1 MAVMNASKSAQEKL
15 LALQALDSS
24 LIQLDHKAKNLPVSR
39 ILDEKTI
46 AFATARDLCVAAETE
61 KSDIKHE
68 LSKSEIDVEQVVSRI
83 ERDEKRLASG
93 QGSPKELEQL
103 QHELGSL
110 AKRRAE
116 LEEIELEVLVRIEA
130 LDQRITSLAKE
141 RDVLHEEVIKYSREK
156 ETALEEITRAI
167 NSTLNDRS
175 ALASECEPE
184 LLALYEKIRTS
195 ADGIG
200 VARLHAGQC
209 QGCNLTINAADLSKI
224 NALPD
229 DEVVRCEE
237 CRRILV
243 RM

>member
-1 MAVMNASKSAQEKL
+1 MKASKSAQEKL

-24 LIQLDHKAKNLPVSR
+24 LIQLEHKARNLPVSKV
-39 ILDEKTI
+39 LDEKNL

-130 LDQRITSLAKE
+130 LDQRISSLSKE
-141 RDVLHEEVIKYSREK
+141 RDALHEEVIKFSREK
-156 ETALEEITRAI
+156 EVALEEITRAI
-167 NSTLNDRS
+167 NATTGDRQVLAND
-175 ALASECEPE
+175 CEPE
-184 LLALYEKIRTS
+184 LLALYEKIRAS

-200 VARLHAGQC
+200 AARLHAGQC

>member
-1 MAVMNASKSAQEKL
+1 MKASKSAQEKL

-24 LIQLDHKAKNLPVSR
+24 LIQLDHKAKNLPASR
-39 ILDEKTI
+39 ILDEKSI

-103 QHELGSL
+103 QHEIGSL

-130 LDQRITSLAKE
+130 LDQRINSLAKE

-200 VARLHAGQC
+200 AARLHAGQC
-209 QGCNLTINAADLSKI
+209 QGCNLTINAADISKI

>member
-1 MAVMNASKSAQEKL
+1 MKASKSAQEKL

-24 LIQLDHKAKNLPVSR
+24 LIQLDHKAKNLPVSKL
-39 ILDEKTI
+39 LDEKII
-46 AFATARDLCVAAETE
+46 AHATARDLCVAAETE

-68 LSKSEIDVEQVVSRI
+68 LSKSEVDVEQVVSRI

-93 QGSPKELEQL
+93 QGTPKELEQL

-116 LEEIELEVLVRIEA
+116 LEEIELEVMVRVEA
-130 LDQRITSLAKE
+130 LDQRIASLSSE
-141 RDVLHEEVIKYSREK
+141 RDALHEEVIKFSKEK
-156 ETALEEITRAI
+156 DEALEEINRAK
-167 NSTLNDRS
+167 NSTISERS
-175 ALASECEPE
+175 ALASEMEND
-184 LLALYEKIRTS
+184 LLGLYEKIRSS

-200 VARLHAGQC
+200 AARLHAGQC

-224 NALPD
+224 NSLPD
-229 DEVVRCEE
+229 DDVVRCEE

-243 RM
+243 RI

>member
-1 MAVMNASKSAQEKL
+1 MKASKSAQEKL

-24 LIQLDHKAKNLPVSR
+24 LIQLDHKARNLPVSKL
-39 ILDEKTI
+39 LDEKII
-46 AFATARDLCVAAETE
+46 AHATARDLCVAAETE

-68 LSKSEIDVEQVVSRI
+68 LSKSEVDVEQVVSRI

-93 QGSPKELEQL
+93 QGTPKELEQL

-116 LEEIELEVLVRIEA
+116 LEEIELEVMVRVEA
-130 LDQRITSLAKE
+130 LDQRITSLSSE
-141 RDVLHEEVIKYSREK
+141 RDALHEEVIKFSKEK
-156 ETALEEITRAI
+156 DEALEEINRAKNATI
-167 NSTLNDRS
+167 SERS
-175 ALASECEPE
+175 ALSSEIEKD
-184 LLALYEKIRTS
+184 LLGLYEKIRTS

-200 VARLHAGQC
+200 AARLHAGQC

-224 NALPD
+224 NSLPD
-229 DEVVRCEE
+229 DDVVRCEE

-243 RM
+243 RI

>member
-1 MAVMNASKSAQEKL
+1 MKASKSAQEKL

-24 LIQLDHKAKNLPVSR
+24 LIQLDHKAKNLPVSKL
-39 ILDEKTI
+39 LDEKII
-46 AFATARDLCVAAETE
+46 AHATARDLCVAAETE

-68 LSKSEIDVEQVVSRI
+68 LSKSEVDVEQVVSRI

-93 QGSPKELEQL
+93 QGTPKELEQL

-116 LEEIELEVLVRIEA
+116 LEEIELEVMVRIEA
-130 LDQRITSLAKE
+130 LDQRIASLSTE
-141 RDVLHEEVIKYSREK
+141 RDALHEEVIKLSKEK
-156 ETALEEITRAI
+156 DVALEEINRAKNATI
-167 NSTLNDRS
+167 SERS
-175 ALASECEPE
+175 ALAGEIEPE
-184 LLALYEKIRTS
+184 LLSLYEKIRGS

-200 VARLHAGQC
+200 AARLHAGQC

-224 NALPD
+224 NSLPED
-229 DEVVRCEE
+229 DVVRCEE

-243 RM
+243 RI

>member
-1 MAVMNASKSAQEKL
+1 MKASKSAQEKL

-24 LIQLDHKAKNLPVSR
+24 LIQLDHKAKNLPVSKL
-39 ILDEKTI
+39 LDEKII
-46 AFATARDLCVAAETE
+46 AHATARDLCVAAETE

-68 LSKSEIDVEQVVSRI
+68 LSKSEVDVEQVVSRI

-93 QGSPKELEQL
+93 QGTPKELEQL

-116 LEEIELEVLVRIEA
+116 LEEIELEVMVRIEA
-130 LDQRITSLAKE
+130 LDQRIASLSSE
-141 RDVLHEEVIKYSREK
+141 RDALHEEVIKLSKEK
-156 ETALEEITRAI
+156 DVALEEINRAKNATI
-167 NSTLNDRS
+167 SERS
-175 ALASECEPE
+175 ALASEIEND
-184 LLALYEKIRTS
+184 LLGLYEKIRSS

-200 VARLHAGQC
+200 AARLHAGQC

-224 NALPD
+224 NSLPD
-229 DEVVRCEE
+229 DDVVRCEE

-243 RM
+243 RI

>member
-1 MAVMNASKSAQEKL
+1 MKASKSAQEKL

-24 LIQLDHKAKNLPVSR
+24 LIQLEHKVKNLPVTKLLS
-39 ILDEKTI
+39 EKTI
-46 AFATARDLCVAAETE
+46 AHASARDLCVAAETE

-68 LSKSEIDVEQVVSRI
+68 LSKSEVDVEQVVSRI

-93 QGSPKELEQL
+93 QGTPKELEQL

-116 LEEIELEVLVRIEA
+116 LEEIELEVMVRIES
-130 LDQRITSLAKE
+130 LDQRIASLSAE
-141 RDVLHEEVIKYSREK
+141 RDALHEEVIKLSKEK
-156 ETALEEITRAI
+156 DEALEEITRAK
-167 NSTLNDRS
+167 NSTTAERS
-175 ALASECEPE
+175 ALASEIESE
-184 LLALYEKIRTS
+184 LLGLYEKIRTS

-200 VARLHAGQC
+200 AARLHAGQC
-209 QGCNLTINAADLSKI
+209 QGCHLTINAADLSKI
-224 NALPD
+224 NSLPD

-243 RM
+243 RI

>member
-1 MAVMNASKSAQEKL
+1 MKASKSVQEKL

-24 LIQLDHKAKNLPVSR
+24 LIQLEHKANNLPVAK

-46 AFATARDLCVAAETE
+46 AHASARDLCVAAETE

-68 LSKSEIDVEQVVSRI
+68 LSKSEVDVEQVVSRI

-93 QGSPKELEQL
+93 LGTPKELEQL
-103 QHELGSL
+103 QHELSSL

-116 LEEIELEVLVRIEA
+116 LEEIELEVMVRIEA
-130 LDQRITSLAKE
+130 LDQRISSLSQE
-141 RDVLHEEVIKYSREK
+141 RDALHEEVIKFSKEK
-156 ETALEEITRAI
+156 DAALEEITRAK
-167 NSTLNDRS
+167 NSTIGERN
-175 ALASECEPE
+175 ALTAEIEPE

-200 VARLHAGQC
+200 AARLHAGQC
-209 QGCNLTINAADLSKI
+209 QGCHLTINAADLSRI
-224 NALPD
+224 TSLPD
-229 DEVVRCEE
+229 NEVVRCEE

-243 RM
+243 RI

>member
-1 MAVMNASKSAQEKL
+1 MKASKSAQEKL

-24 LIQLDHKAKNLPVSR
+24 LIQLEHKANNLPVAK

-46 AFATARDLCVAAETE
+46 AHASARDLCVAAETE

-68 LSKSEIDVEQVVSRI
+68 LSKSEVDVEQVVSRI

-93 QGSPKELEQL
+93 LGTPKELEQL

-116 LEEIELEVLVRIEA
+116 LEEIELEVMVRIEA
-130 LDQRITSLAKE
+130 LDQRISSLSQE
-141 RDVLHEEVIKYSREK
+141 RDALQEEVIKFSREK
-156 ETALEEITRAI
+156 EAALEEITRAKNATI
-167 NSTLNDRS
+167 GERN
-175 ALASECEPE
+175 ALAAEIEPE
-184 LLALYEKIRTS
+184 LLAVYEKIRAS

-200 VARLHAGQC
+200 AARLHAGQC
-209 QGCNLTINAADLSKI
+209 QGCHLTINAADLSRI
-224 NALPD
+224 TSLPD
-229 DEVVRCEE
+229 DDVVRCEE

-243 RM
+243 RI

>member
-1 MAVMNASKSAQEKL
+1 MKASKSAQEKL

-24 LIQLDHKAKNLPVSR
+24 LIQLDHKAKNLPASR
-39 ILDEKTI
+39 ILDEKSI

-130 LDQRITSLAKE
+130 LDQRINSLAKE

-167 NSTLNDRS
+167 NSTLNDFFMKHVAFLGQRS
-175 ALASECEPE
+175 NSL
-184 LLALYEKIRTS
+184 I
-195 ADGIG
+195 
-200 VARLHAGQC
+200 
-209 QGCNLTINAADLSKI
+209 
-224 NALPD
+224 
-229 DEVVRCEE
+229 
-237 CRRILV
+237 
-243 RM
+243 

>member
-1 MAVMNASKSAQEKL
+1 MKASKSAQEKL

-24 LIQLDHKAKNLPVSR
+24 LIQLEHKARNLPVSKV
-39 ILDEKTI
+39 LDEKNL
-46 AFATARDLCVAAETE
+46 AFATARDLCVAGETE

-130 LDQRITSLAKE
+130 LDQRISSLSKE
-141 RDVLHEEVIKYSREK
+141 RDALHEEVIKFSREK
-156 ETALEEITRAI
+156 EVALEEITRAI
-167 NSTLNDRS
+167 NATTGDRQVLAND
-175 ALASECEPE
+175 CEPE
-184 LLALYEKIRTS
+184 LLALYEKIRAS

-200 VARLHAGQC
+200 AARLHAGQC

>member
-1 MAVMNASKSAQEKL
+1 MKASKSAHEKL

-24 LIQLDHKAKNLPVSR
+24 LIQLDHKAKNLPVAKL
-39 ILDEKTI
+39 LDEKVI
-46 AFATARDLCVAAETE
+46 AHASARDLCVAAETE

-68 LSKSEIDVEQVVSRI
+68 LSKSEVDVEQVVARI

-93 QGSPKELEQL
+93 QGTPKELEQL

-116 LEEIELEVLVRIEA
+116 LEEVELEVMVRIEA
-130 LDQRITSLAKE
+130 LDQRIASLSQE
-141 RDVLHEEVIKYSREK
+141 RDALHEEVIKLSKEK
-156 ETALEEITRAI
+156 EVALEEINRAK
-167 NSTLNDRS
+167 NQTTNDRS
-175 ALASECEPE
+175 LLASEIEAE
-184 LLALYEKIRTS
+184 LLGLYEKIRTS

-200 VARLHAGQC
+200 AARLHAGQC
-209 QGCNLTINAADLSKI
+209 QGCHLTINASDLSKI
-224 NALPD
+224 SALPE

-243 RM
+243 RI

>member
-1 MAVMNASKSAQEKL
+1 MKASKSAQEKL

-24 LIQLDHKAKNLPVSR
+24 LIQLDHKAKNLPVSK

-46 AFATARDLCVAAETE
+46 AHASARDLCVAAETE

-68 LSKSEIDVEQVVSRI
+68 LSKSEVDVEQVVSRI

-93 QGSPKELEQL
+93 QGTPKELEQL

-116 LEEIELEVLVRIEA
+116 LEEIELEVMVRIEA
-130 LDQRITSLAKE
+130 LDQRISSLSKE
-141 RDVLHEEVIKYSREK
+141 RDALHEEVIKFSKEK
-156 ETALEEITRAI
+156 DAALEEISRAK
-167 NSTLNDRS
+167 NATTSERN
-175 ALASECEPE
+175 ALAAEIEPE
-184 LLALYEKIRTS
+184 LLALYEKIRAS

-200 VARLHAGQC
+200 AARLHAGQC
-209 QGCNLTINAADLSKI
+209 QGCHLTINTADLSRI
-224 NALPD
+224 SSLPED
-229 DEVVRCEE
+229 DVVRCEE

-243 RM
+243 RI

>member
-1 MAVMNASKSAQEKL
+1 MKASKSAQEKL

-24 LIQLDHKAKNLPVSR
+24 LIQLDHKAKNLPVSKL
-39 ILDEKTI
+39 LDEKII
-46 AFATARDLCVAAETE
+46 AHATARDLCVAAETE

-68 LSKSEIDVEQVVSRI
+68 LSKSEVDVEQVVSRI

-93 QGSPKELEQL
+93 QGTPKELEQL

-116 LEEIELEVLVRIEA
+116 LEEIELEVMVRIEA
-130 LDQRITSLAKE
+130 LDQRIASLSNE
-141 RDVLHEEVIKYSREK
+141 RDSLHEEVIKLSKEK
-156 ETALEEITRAI
+156 DVALEEINRAKNATI
-167 NSTLNDRS
+167 SERS
-175 ALASECEPE
+175 VLASEIEND
-184 LLALYEKIRTS
+184 LLGLYEKIRSS

-200 VARLHAGQC
+200 AARLHAGQC

-224 NALPD
+224 NSLPD
-229 DEVVRCEE
+229 DDVVRCEE

-243 RM
+243 RI

>member
-1 MAVMNASKSAQEKL
+1 MKASKSAQEKL

-24 LIQLDHKAKNLPVSR
+24 LIQLDHKAKNLPASR
-39 ILDEKTI
+39 ILDEKSI

-130 LDQRITSLAKE
+130 LDQRINSLAKE

-200 VARLHAGQC
+200 AARLHAGQC
-209 QGCNLTINAADLSKI
+209 QGCNLTINAADISKI

>member
-1 MAVMNASKSAQEKL
+1 MKASKSAQEKL

-24 LIQLDHKAKNLPVSR
+24 LIQLDHKAKNLPASR
-39 ILDEKTI
+39 ILAEKSI

-130 LDQRITSLAKE
+130 LDQRINSLAKE

-156 ETALEEITRAI
+156 EAALEEITRAI

-200 VARLHAGQC
+200 AARLHAGQC
-209 QGCNLTINAADLSKI
+209 QGCNLTINAADISKI